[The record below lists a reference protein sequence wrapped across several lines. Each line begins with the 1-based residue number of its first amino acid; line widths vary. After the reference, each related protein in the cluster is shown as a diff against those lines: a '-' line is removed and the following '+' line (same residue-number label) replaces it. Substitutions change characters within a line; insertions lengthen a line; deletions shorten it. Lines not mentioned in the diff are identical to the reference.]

1 MKKAFLLILIGCIA
15 ATTYGQ
21 PSDTNAETGGDGL
34 EGTEEPV
41 VSQNDKEEIERQA
54 TLAKEERK
62 REARRKKL
70 TMESCLTLVRSFY
83 GDQQKQVQDFM
94 DNHPTNDK
102 SRLLSKILAQM
113 MIKCNGLINTAQI
126 TKLQGYKANPIEF
139 DYKQKEY
146 NTMIDIDWDALRY
159 QSPNEE
165 PVEGEGTG
173 PVDMTPQEIL
183 MSNEVEEYSD
193 EMKRETDA
201 EIRQSLGKTSIAFFD
216 IENMSAATKALH
228 MLGFFGVI
236 GLLVWLGYREL
247 IDKEP
252 DFNAIRREMVNQ
264 KKLSKG
270 KEKKKDK

>member
-1 MKKAFLLILIGCIA
+1 
-15 ATTYGQ
+15 
-21 PSDTNAETGGDGL
+21 
-34 EGTEEPV
+34 
-41 VSQNDKEEIERQA
+41 
-54 TLAKEERK
+54 
-62 REARRKKL
+62 
-70 TMESCLTLVRSFY
+70 
-83 GDQQKQVQDFM
+83 M

-173 PVDMTPQEIL
+173 PVDMTSQEIL

-193 EMKRETDA
+193 EMKRETDI
-201 EIRQSLGKTSIAFFD
+201 EIKKSMGKTSIAFFD
-216 IENMSAATKALH
+216 IENMTPLTKAIY
-228 MLGFFGVI
+228 MLGFFGLI
-236 GLLVWLGYREL
+236 GLVAFLGYKEL

-252 DFNAIRREMVNQ
+252 DFNAVRREMVNMKKEA

-270 KEKKKDK
+270 KPFKLLENDAFYKTSIKLLLLSFSAR